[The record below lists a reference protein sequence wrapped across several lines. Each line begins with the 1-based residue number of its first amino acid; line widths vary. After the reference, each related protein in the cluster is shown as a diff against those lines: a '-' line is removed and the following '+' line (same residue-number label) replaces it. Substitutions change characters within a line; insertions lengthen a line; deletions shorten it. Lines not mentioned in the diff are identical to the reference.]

1 MTNVFNVFVFMTLFN
16 MISARKINDE
26 LNIFEGIFRNKMY
39 GIILSV
45 IIIGQVLI
53 VMFGGKAFK
62 VSTSK
67 PAISG
72 E

>member
-39 GIILSV
+39 GIILS
-45 IIIGQVLI
+45 IIIVG
-53 VMFGGKAFK
+53 
-62 VSTSK
+62 
-67 PAISG
+67 
-72 E
+72 